1 MKAVQILMD
10 EELLSDL
17 DRTAKR
23 IGRDR
28 SKLVR
33 EAVARFLAAERA
45 KEKERAVIDAYRKK
59 PLTRAELDWLG
70 AGEWPK
76 D

>member
-1 MKAVQILMD
+1 MRAVQILMD
-10 EELLSDL
+10 EELIAAL

-23 IGRDR
+23 LRRDR

-33 EAVARFLAAERA
+33 EAVTRLLAAEA
-45 KEKERAVIDAYRKK
+45 AQEKEQRVIAAYARQ
-59 PLTRAELDWLG
+59 PLARDERDWLE
-70 AGEWPK
+70 AGEWPA

>member
-17 DRTAKR
+17 DRAAKR

-33 EAVARFLAAERA
+33 EAVARFLAVERA
-45 KEKERAVIDAYRKK
+45 KEKERRVVEAYKKK
-59 PLTRAELDWLG
+59 PLTPDELDWLG

-76 D
+76 G

>member
-1 MKAVQILMD
+1 MD
-10 EELLSDL
+10 EPLLEAL
-17 DRTAKR
+17 DRAAKR

-33 EAVARFLAAERA
+33 EAVARFLAAEDI
-45 KEKERAVIDAYRKK
+45 KEKEQRVIAAYEKQ
-59 PLTRAELDWLG
+59 PLTREELDWLE
-70 AGEWPK
+70 ASEWPK